1 MIILDTHTLVWLDAG
16 NELLGT
22 QAINAINQALADNAL
37 TVSAITFWEVA
48 MLANKGRLKLDITP
62 NIWRKEL
69 IDRGLIELPM
79 DGEIGIKAAGLRK
92 FHGDPAD
99 RIIVA
104 TVLSTGSSLITADKK
119 ILSWN
124 GLSQKINARR

>member
-22 QAINAINQALADNAL
+22 QAIKAINQALADNAL

-62 NIWRKEL
+62 DIWRKEL

-79 DGEIGIKAAGLRK
+79 DGKIGIKAAGLRE
-92 FHGDPAD
+92 FRGDPAD

-104 TVLSTGSSLITADKK
+104 TALSTGSSLITADKK
-119 ILSWN
+119 ILNWN